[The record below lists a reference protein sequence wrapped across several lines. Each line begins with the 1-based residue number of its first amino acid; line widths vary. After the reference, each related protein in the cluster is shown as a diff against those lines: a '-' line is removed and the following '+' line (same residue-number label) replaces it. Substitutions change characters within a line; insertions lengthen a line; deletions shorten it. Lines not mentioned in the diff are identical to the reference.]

1 MGDEYRS
8 GRWLTS
14 QHAGRPFDEA
24 LEDTD
29 VPIDLRKR
37 AYSSTLNQGHDSS
50 CRGPD
55 FEALSYAFFVGCN
68 LGPTPAVL
76 PRCDR
81 SGHFFSAQDFEGS
94 SGLAV
99 LSLIA
104 FFVGCIMGFLLVALD
119 LIRARNDKFDLIAYI
134 VPTPRYFY
142 LHWSMV
148 GAAGISFLASGTLG
162 IVALLLITSAQ

>member
-37 AYSSTLNQGHDSS
+37 AYSSTLNQATTRHA
-50 CRGPD
+50 
-55 FEALSYAFFVGCN
+55 EARKAVVRYVILANAGGVIAILAF
-68 LGPTPAVL
+68 LK
-76 PRCDR
+76 
-81 SGHFFSAQDFEGS
+81 DFEGS